1 MSDINENHSPADR
14 KDIEETYSVKKGLDG
29 VLAPNR
35 KPRKLPMTMVRFY
48 IALALVLNVFL
59 LSVGGAVMWIL
70 RPELDLKDLLVILT
84 PVTTLAATSVTFYFS
99 ESKKKP

>member
-1 MSDINENHSPADR
+1 MSDINENHSPADD
-14 KDIEETYSVKKGLDG
+14 KNIEETYSVKKGLDG
-29 VLAPNR
+29 VLAPNK

-59 LSVGGAVMWIL
+59 LSVGGVVMWIL
-70 RPELDLKDLLVILT
+70 RPELDLKNLLVILT